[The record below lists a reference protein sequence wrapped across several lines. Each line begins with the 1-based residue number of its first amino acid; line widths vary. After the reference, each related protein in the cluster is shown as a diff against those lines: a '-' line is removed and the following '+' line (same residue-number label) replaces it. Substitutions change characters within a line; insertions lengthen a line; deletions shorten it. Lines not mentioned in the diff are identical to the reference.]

1 MPPAVVP
8 WFVAVALPGWS
19 RPRST
24 LGRMA
29 EWCMRF
35 TPRVH
40 VEEVDP
46 AIASGAPLVLLD
58 ASGCLRVN
66 GGAGRLARRVGRGL
80 ARRGIAH
87 AIGSAPSGGEA
98 VVRATAAALGRT
110 DGGGAGCSA
119 PDLDSLPVDALRLT
133 EPACEALREVNLRRI
148 GELRAI
154 SRAALADR
162 FGPALLERLDR
173 VFMTGASG
181 ALGWPFRAVPVPAPV
196 MGEFA
201 FASPCAQRE
210 AVDLACRQAI
220 ALLCESLDA
229 RQRGVRSLA
238 VRIER
243 ARLAPVAGTLHFGA
257 PTRDPAHLWSLLAP
271 RLERVHLG
279 HHELGEGIERIVL
292 LAQRIGRCAGGT
304 PLLAGELGR
313 AVADAG
319 AEAAGN
325 DRRAESERAVGELVD
340 QLRARLGEARV
351 VLVRER
357 PDAVVP
363 SNRLGA

>member
-1 MPPAVVP
+1 MPPAVVS

-40 VEEVDP
+40 VEEADP

-119 PDLDSLPVDALRLT
+119 PDLDSLPVEALRLA
-133 EPACEALREVNLRRI
+133 EPACEALREVNIRRI

-162 FGPALLERLDR
+162 VAAYSGGGGGGGGAGAGAGGHHPTLD
-173 VFMTGASG
+173 VSG
-181 ALGWPFRAVPVPAPV
+181 A
-196 MGEFA
+196 
-201 FASPCAQRE
+201 
-210 AVDLACRQAI
+210 
-220 ALLCESLDA
+220 
-229 RQRGVRSLA
+229 
-238 VRIER
+238 R
-243 ARLAPVAGTLHFGA
+243 ARSGHDVGA
-257 PTRDPAHLWSLLAP
+257 LPARFPRACTSL
-271 RLERVHLG
+271 
-279 HHELGEGIERIVL
+279 
-292 LAQRIGRCAGGT
+292 
-304 PLLAGELGR
+304 PLPL
-313 AVADAG
+313 
-319 AEAAGN
+319 
-325 DRRAESERAVGELVD
+325 
-340 QLRARLGEARV
+340 
-351 VLVRER
+351 
-357 PDAVVP
+357 P
-363 SNRLGA
+363 

>member
-1 MPPAVVP
+1 MPPTVVP
-8 WFVAVALPGWS
+8 WFVAIALPGWS

-24 LGRMA
+24 LARMA

-40 VEEVDP
+40 VEDADP
-46 AIASGAPLVLLD
+46 AVAFGTPLVLLD

-66 GGAGRLARRVGRGL
+66 GGAGRLVRRVGRGL
-80 ARRGIAH
+80 SRRGIAH

-98 VVRATAAALGRT
+98 VVRATAAALGRA
-110 DGGGAGCSA
+110 GGAGAAFSA
-119 PDLDSLPVDALRLT
+119 PDLDSLPVEALRLA
-133 EPACEALREVNLRRI
+133 ERECEALREVNLRRI

-162 FGPALLERLDR
+162 FGPALLERID
-173 VFMTGASG
+173 MAGG
-181 ALGWPFRAVPVPAPV
+181 ALAWPFRAVPAPAPV
-196 MGEFA
+196 VGEFA

-210 AVDLACRQAI
+210 AVDLACRQAV
-220 ALLCESLDA
+220 AMLCESLDA
-229 RQRGVRSLA
+229 RRRGVRSLA

-271 RLERVHLG
+271 RIERVHLG

-292 LAQRIGRCAGGT
+292 IAQRLGRCAGGT

-313 AVADAG
+313 AAADAG

-357 PDAVVP
+357 PDAAVP

>member
-1 MPPAVVP
+1 M
-8 WFVAVALPGWS
+8 G
-19 RPRST
+19 
-24 LGRMA
+24 
-29 EWCMRF
+29 
-35 TPRVH
+35 
-40 VEEVDP
+40 
-46 AIASGAPLVLLD
+46 ASAGDGSPTR
-58 ASGCLRVN
+58 AS
-66 GGAGRLARRVGRGL
+66 A
-80 ARRGIAH
+80 
-87 AIGSAPSGGEA
+87 SAA
-98 VVRATAAALGRT
+98 
-110 DGGGAGCSA
+110 
-119 PDLDSLPVDALRLT
+119 LDSLPIEALRLS
-133 EPACEALREVNLRRI
+133 ERECEALREVNLRRI

-181 ALGWPFRAVPVPAPV
+181 TLGWPFRAVPAPV
-196 MGEFA
+196 PVVGEFA

-210 AVDLACRQAI
+210 AVEIACRQAI
-220 ALLCESLDA
+220 SQLCDSLDA
-229 RQRGVRSLA
+229 RRRGVRSLA

-257 PTRDPAHLWSLLAP
+257 PTRDPGHLWSLLAP
-271 RLERVHLG
+271 RIERVHLG

-292 LAQRIGRCAGGT
+292 LAQRLGRCAGGT

-313 AVADAG
+313 AAADAG
-319 AEAAGN
+319 AETAGG

-357 PDAVVP
+357 PDAVAQ